1 MKILVIGSGGRE
13 HALVWK
19 IKQSPLVDDIY
30 CAPGNPGIA
39 ALAETVAIN
48 TNEVKRLAQF
58 ARDKSIDLTVV
69 GPEDPLVNGIVDDFT
84 ENGLNIFG
92 PSKAAAQL
100 EGSKVFAKNMMRKYH
115 IPTAAYE
122 VFSSYQQSL
131 RYLEQGIDF
140 PVVIKASGLAAGK
153 GVLICQNKQE
163 ARKALHSIMEARIF
177 GAAGDEIVIEEF
189 LTGNEVSIFA
199 LCDGTNYLLLSP
211 SQDHK
216 KVFDGDRGKNTG
228 GMGAYAPTPIAD
240 EPFINKISKTVI
252 VPTLRAMISEGMPYK
267 GLLYFGL
274 ILTTNGPQVLE
285 YNCRFGDPETEV
297 VLPLLA
303 SDLVPLLVATTDGT
317 LDQFS
322 AEFFPE
328 YAIDVVLASGGYPG
342 RYEKGKPI
350 SGLETIDKDILVFHA
365 GTSNTEGKLITSGGR
380 VLNIISRGKDFIN
393 TRDKLY
399 QNIKKIHF
407 DGMHYRKDIGYRVM
421 DMV

>member
-274 ILTTNGPQVLE
+274 ILTTKGPQVLE